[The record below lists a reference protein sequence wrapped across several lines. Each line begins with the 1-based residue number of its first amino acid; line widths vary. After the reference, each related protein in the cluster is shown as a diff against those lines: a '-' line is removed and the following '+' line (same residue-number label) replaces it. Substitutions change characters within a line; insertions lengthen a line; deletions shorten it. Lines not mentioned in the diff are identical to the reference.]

1 VRRTFAGSFLVVAI
15 ACSGA
20 ACDRAPSGEAQ
31 EWTAKDHDRREES
44 KAVKAGTQ
52 ASAQP
57 KGSGSKANDD
67 RTLVEL
73 TWRQACVS
81 CHGVLGRG
89 DGPSGPMVQ
98 APDLTRADWQG
109 KVKDE
114 EIAATIKNGKNKM
127 PKFDLPDRVVAGL
140 VARIRASAGAGA
152 DDVPGK

>member
-1 VRRTFAGSFLVVAI
+1 MRSALVGLGFLVFA
-15 ACSGA
+15 ASA
-20 ACDRAPSGEAQ
+20 ACDRAPSGEVQ

-44 KAVKAGTQ
+44 KAVRTGTQ

-57 KGSGSKANDD
+57 RGSGSKANDD

-73 TWRQACVS
+73 TWRQTCAS
-81 CHGVLGRG
+81 CHGMLGRG
-89 DGPSGPMVQ
+89 DGPNGPMVQ
-98 APDLTRADWQG
+98 APDLTLPAWQA

-140 VARIRASAGAGA
+140 VARIRGSAGAGSDA
-152 DDVPGK
+152 PPGK